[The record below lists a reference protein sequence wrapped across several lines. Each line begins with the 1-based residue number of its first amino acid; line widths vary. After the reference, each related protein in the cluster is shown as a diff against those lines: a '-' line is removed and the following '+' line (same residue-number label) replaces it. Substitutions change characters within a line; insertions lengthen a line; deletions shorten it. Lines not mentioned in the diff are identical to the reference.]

1 MEKDPPI
8 GMAAEFESLNVLI
21 NDNNNVNVNDN
32 DIVTDKW
39 FVNKPFIKG
48 YNIVKN
54 PDYENSNL
62 EKDGYTKC
70 LDCVEWF
77 MRCWKKKVIWKN
89 FSKKEIEFDSNP
101 IPKNYDQTTCRLCEK
116 EFKLKDV

>member
-1 MEKDPPI
+1 MHPDQKIKFLAWYMEKDPPM
-8 GMAAEFESLNVLI
+8 GMAAVFECLNVLT

-62 EKDGYTKC
+62 EKDGYIKC

-77 MRCWKKKVIWKN
+77 INEMLEIEGYIKN
-89 FSKKEIEFDSNP
+89 FF
-101 IPKNYDQTTCRLCEK
+101 EK
-116 EFKLKDV
+116 GG